1 MTGVAL
7 SASNKNLALRLGT
20 AAVLV
25 PVLIALIAWREP
37 LGWAAVVAWA
47 VQTGLYEFF
56 KIVEADA
63 PGLRAPGMAIGGA
76 LALGIYV
83 LPGHALSLLGAVP
96 LVAFAVTLVRPGEL
110 RTAPARVGLLALG
123 VTYVAGLLTPLA
135 LLKRDTGELGA
146 QWIFLLLTIVWFGDT
161 TAYGFGRALGRH
173 KLYPAVSPG
182 KTVEGALG
190 GLVGNVG
197 AVVLA
202 KLWYMP
208 GLPWSAAAALAVP
221 AGVLGQVGDLCES
234 LLKRAY
240 GVKDSGRVLPGHG
253 GMLDRVDALMFAA
266 PYTYLYA
273 TYLAGL

>member
-1 MTGVAL
+1 MAL
-7 SASNKNLALRLGT
+7 SANNKNLVLRLGT

-25 PVLIALIAWREP
+25 PILIVLIAWHEP
-37 LGWAAVVAWA
+37 LGWAGVVAWA
-47 VQTGLYEFF
+47 VLTGLREYFT
-56 KIVEADA
+56 IVSADA
-63 PGLRAPGMAIGGA
+63 PGLVVPGMLLGGGVA
-76 LALGIYV
+76 GCIYF

-96 LVAFAVTLVRPGEL
+96 LLAFAFTLARPGEL
-110 RTAPARVGLLALG
+110 RTAPARVGLLSLG
-123 VTYVAGLLTPLA
+123 ILYVAGLLTPLA
-135 LLKRDTGELGA
+135 LLKRDTGDRGA
-146 QWIFLLLTIVWFGDT
+146 QWIFLLLTIVWFADT
-161 TAYGFGRALGRH
+161 TAYAFGRTLGKH

-182 KTVEGALG
+182 KTVEGSLG

-208 GLPWSAAAALAVP
+208 ELPWSAAAALALP

-240 GVKDSGRVLPGHG
+240 GVKDSGRLLPGHG

-273 TYLAGL
+273 RHLVG

>member
-1 MTGVAL
+1 MAL
-7 SASNKNLALRLGT
+7 SDSNKNLIQRLGT

-25 PVLIALIAWREP
+25 PVLIALIAWHEP
-37 LGWAAVVAWA
+37 LGWAGVVAWA
-47 VQTGLYEFF
+47 VLTGLREFF
-56 KIVEADA
+56 TIVAGDA
-63 PGLRAPGMAIGGA
+63 PGLVVPGVVLGGG
-76 LALGIYV
+76 LAAGIYL
-83 LPGHALSLLGAVP
+83 LPGHALSLLGGVP
-96 LVAFAVTLVRPGEL
+96 LLAFAFTLARPGEL
-110 RTAPARVGLLALG
+110 RTAPARVGLFALG

-135 LLKRDTGELGA
+135 LLKRDTGDRGA

-161 TAYGFGRALGRH
+161 TAYAFGRLLGRH

-202 KLWYMP
+202 RLWYMP
-208 GLPWSAAAALAVP
+208 ELPWSAAAALAIP

-273 TYLAGL
+273 RYLAG